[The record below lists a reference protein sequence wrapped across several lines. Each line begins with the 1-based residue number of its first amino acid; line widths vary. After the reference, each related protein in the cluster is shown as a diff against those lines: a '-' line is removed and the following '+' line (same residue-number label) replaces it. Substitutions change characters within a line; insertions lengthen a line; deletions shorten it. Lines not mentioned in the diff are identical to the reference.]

1 MSSETFRCSIQ
12 ESSTNLFNF
21 VIKLRFTIEI
31 NCSQEQ
37 GGKKWWVRTIST
49 FQYSYGKAIKKKRCL
64 LSNVASSLQKHSQ
77 MIFHNILKS
86 VSFTLQ
92 SYSHRSI
99 ISQKVNHSELLSPTH
114 NSAENCPLKSCG
126 NCWRYCGCNPL
137 IYFDP
142 LFAFRVL
149 HMLIACSSTAFMNK
163 CDWYFSIRSDKN
175 APHKTTIGEIH

>member
-12 ESSTNLFNF
+12 ESSMNLFNF
-21 VIKLRFTIEI
+21 VIKLRFAIEI

-37 GGKKWWVRTIST
+37 AGKKLCVRTIST
-49 FQYSYGKAIKKKRCL
+49 FQYFYGKDIKKKRCL
-64 LSNVASSLQKHSQ
+64 LSNVASSLQKHFQ
-77 MIFHNILKS
+77 MIFHKNILKS

-126 NCWRYCGCNPL
+126 NCCRYCGCNPL
-137 IYFDP
+137 IYFDPGPKTTPSNTP

-163 CDWYFSIRSDKN
+163 CGWYF
-175 APHKTTIGEIH
+175 